1 PHSTFS
7 PEGVIAAPH
16 VTSVAHALAVG
27 VSRPPPMWWFAQRS
41 FAPQLDEAG
50 YAVVDGS
57 ARKRANSTAPFALR
71 KPAPWLSAS
80 KPSWRVDVY
89 SRIALTAFGM
99 SAGFAWTINATVP
112 LTTGAAALVPLMLK
126 YGKYEVDTVPA
137 SRYGAYVE

>member
-1 PHSTFS
+1 MRFGESGAPHTVAVHNSSEHAARQGVQLPSESQSAVAQLTPHSTFS

-80 KPSWRVDVY
+80 KPS
-89 SRIALTAFGM
+89 
-99 SAGFAWTINATVP
+99 
-112 LTTGAAALVPLMLK
+112 
-126 YGKYEVDTVPA
+126 
-137 SRYGAYVE
+137 